1 MRVMPTK
8 PEERIM
14 KNLPTPSAKLQGA
27 AALGAAPVPR
37 LLFSYSLPAIAGMIA
52 VSLYNIVDSIFIGRW
67 VGPDAL
73 TALGVA
79 FPLMN
84 VAFAFGMLLGVGGAA
99 VCSIR
104 MGAKDM
110 DGARRVL
117 GNVAVLNVIVG
128 ALFCLA
134 GSLALEPA
142 LLLFGASDRTLEP
155 ARDFMQVFLLSLPIG
170 YSMFNLTHIMRASG
184 YPYKA
189 MSALVLTVVCN
200 ALFAPVFIKALGW
213 GIFGAALATLC
224 AQAVGLLWVLRH
236 FCAASSSLRFSRGFW
251 GLRLQAVRAVLAIGL
266 APCLMNLCA
275 CAVVGVI
282 NLALREHG
290 GDAAIGA
297 FGVINRVLF
306 LFVMVVMG
314 LAQGMQP
321 VLGYNFGARRPSRVR
336 EALRLG
342 IAAGTLVT
350 SAGCLAAELFPG
362 LIVSLFSESGPLAE
376 HAVRGLRL
384 CALAMPV
391 VGAQVIISN
400 FFQSVGRAGLSAF
413 LALSRQCVYLIPCV
427 LVAPRFLGLDG
438 VWLAIPISDAL
449 AFVTCLL
456 VFYWSRR
463 ELWGVRLIRWE
474 HR

>member
-1 MRVMPTK
+1 MEKTS
-8 PEERIM
+8 ISSS
-14 KNLPTPSAKLQGA
+14 TSAGGA
-27 AALGAAPVPR
+27 AALGTAPVPG
-37 LLFSYSLPAIAGMIA
+37 LLLRYSLPAIAGMIA

-104 MGAKDM
+104 MGARDL

-117 GNVAVLNVIVG
+117 GNVTILNVCIGVAFCCVG
-128 ALFCLA
+128 MVALD
-134 GSLALEPA
+134 PV
-142 LLLFGASDRTLEP
+142 LLLFGASERTIGP
-155 ARDFMQVFLLSLPIG
+155 ARDFMRVFLMSLPIG
-170 YSMFNLTHIMRASG
+170 HSLFNLTHIMRASG

-189 MSALVLTVVCN
+189 MASLVLTVVCN
-200 ALFAPVFIKALGW
+200 AVFAPIFIRVLGW

-224 AQAVGLLWVLRH
+224 AQAVGLIWVLRH
-236 FCAASSSLRFSRGFW
+236 FCSASSSLHFTRGFW
-251 GLRLQAVRAVLAIGL
+251 GLRWKAVRSVMAIGL
-266 APCLMNLCA
+266 APCLMSLCA

-282 NLALREHG
+282 NIALQQHG

-306 LFVMVVMG
+306 LFVMIVMG

-321 VLGYNFGARRPSRVR
+321 VLGYNFGARRPTRVR
-336 EALRLG
+336 AALRLG
-342 IAAGTLVT
+342 VLAGTVVT

-362 LIVSLFSESGPLAE
+362 LIVAMFSDDAPLAG

-384 CALAMPV
+384 CALAMPI
-391 VGAQVIISN
+391 VGAQIIISN
-400 FFQSVGRAGLSAF
+400 FFQSIGRAGLSAF

-427 LVAPRFLGLDG
+427 LIAPHFWGLDG
-438 VWLAIPISDAL
+438 VWLSLPISDIL
-449 AFVTCLL
+449 AFATCVL
-456 VFYWSRR
+456 VFYWARR
-463 ELWGVRLIRWE
+463 ALWGVRLIPVGR
-474 HR
+474 R

>member
-1 MRVMPTK
+1 MEKTSMPS
-8 PEERIM
+8 P
-14 KNLPTPSAKLQGA
+14 AAAGGA
-27 AALGAAPVPR
+27 AALGTAPVPG
-37 LLFSYSLPAIAGMIA
+37 LLLRYSLPAIAGMIA

-104 MGAKDM
+104 MGARDM
-110 DGARRVL
+110 DEARRVL
-117 GNVAVLNVIVG
+117 GNVTILNVVIGVVFCCLGMAVLDPV
-128 ALFCLA
+128 
-134 GSLALEPA
+134 
-142 LLLFGASDRTLEP
+142 LLLFGASARTIEP
-155 ARDFMQVFLLSLPIG
+155 ARDFMRVFLLSLPIG
-170 YSMFNLTHIMRASG
+170 HSLFNLTHIMRASG

-200 ALFAPVFIKALGW
+200 AVFAPVLIRGLGW

-224 AQAVGLLWVLRH
+224 AQAVGLVWVLLH
-236 FCAASSSLRFSRGFW
+236 FCRPSSALHFTRGFW
-251 GLRLQAVRAVLAIGL
+251 GLRWRAVRAVMSIGL
-266 APCLMNLCA
+266 APCLMSLCA
-275 CAVVGVI
+275 CAVVGII
-282 NLALREHG
+282 NIVLQQHG

-297 FGVINRVLF
+297 FGLINRVLF
-306 LFVMVVMG
+306 LFAMIVMG

-336 EALRLG
+336 EALKIGVL
-342 IAAGTLVT
+342 AAAVIT

-362 LIVSLFSESGPLAE
+362 PIIGMFSESGPLAE

-384 CALAMPV
+384 CALAMPL
-391 VGAQVIISN
+391 VGPQIIISN
-400 FFQSVGRAGLSAF
+400 FFQSIGRAGLSAF

-427 LVAPRFLGLDG
+427 LIAPHFLGVDG
-438 VWLAIPISDAL
+438 VWLALPLSDIL
-449 AFVTCLL
+449 AFATCVL
-456 VFYWSRR
+456 VFYLARR
-463 ELWGVRLIRWE
+463 SLWGVRLVRVAQ
-474 HR
+474 H